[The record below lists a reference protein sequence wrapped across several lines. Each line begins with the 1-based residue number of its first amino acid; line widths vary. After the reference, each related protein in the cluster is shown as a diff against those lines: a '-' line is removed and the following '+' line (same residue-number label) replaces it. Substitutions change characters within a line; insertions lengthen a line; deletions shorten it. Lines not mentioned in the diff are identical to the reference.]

1 MFFANGLSQASN
13 SLVVSASLVT
23 KVYFPRLILP
33 VAAVLSGIVD
43 LCLGFLVLLGF
54 MIYRGVWPTWNALWL
69 PVFALLGLV
78 TALGT
83 GLWLSALNVKYRD
96 VRYTIPFLTQFW
108 MFATPIVYPSSLLS
122 EPWRTVYGLNPMV
135 GVIEGFR
142 WALLGT
148 KTAPGPMIL
157 ASSVAALLIL
167 AGGAVFFR
175 RQEDTFADI
184 V

>member
-1 MFFANGLSQASN
+1 
-13 SLVVSASLVT
+13 
-23 KVYFPRLILP
+23 
-33 VAAVLSGIVD
+33 
-43 LCLGFLVLLGF
+43 
-54 MIYRGVWPTWNALWL
+54 
-69 PVFALLGLV
+69 
-78 TALGT
+78 
-83 GLWLSALNVKYRD
+83 
-96 VRYTIPFLTQFW
+96 